1 MNKVRSIYRVAGGIL
16 FTAII
21 LVVALYLAAYILI
34 SVPSF
39 QGQLKGIAEREASAF
54 LGSEISIG
62 EMSIM
67 PFNEVRLHDVT
78 VLDKDGEKCVRVET
92 LGA

>member
-1 MNKVRSIYRVAGGIL
+1 MNKVRSIYRVARGIL

-54 LGSEISIG
+54 WDLRSQLG
-62 EMSIM
+62 
-67 PFNEVRLHDVT
+67 R
-78 VLDKDGEKCVRVET
+78 CR
-92 LGA
+92 